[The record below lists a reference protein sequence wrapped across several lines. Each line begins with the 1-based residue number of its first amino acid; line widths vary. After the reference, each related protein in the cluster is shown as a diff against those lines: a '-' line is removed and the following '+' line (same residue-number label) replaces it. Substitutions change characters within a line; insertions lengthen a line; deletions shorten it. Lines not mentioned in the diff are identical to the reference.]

1 MRLAVI
7 HFGSVGTRWLHD
19 PLELAIVRID
29 EHCSLI
35 AFRSLVGL
43 GEGELVLIYLQMRGV
58 LVD

>member
-7 HFGSVGTRWLHD
+7 HFGSVRNRWLHD

-29 EHCSLI
+29 KHGSLI

-43 GEGELVLIYLQMRGV
+43 GEDELVLIYLQMRGV